1 MKRCAI
7 YARYST
13 DKHDVQSIEAQL
25 MMCRRE
31 VIRQGWQEVLCFTD
45 AAESAATMH
54 RPGMKALL
62 AAVAA
67 GGVDIVYADAMDR
80 LSCSQAD
87 IATLFDR
94 LRFRGIVLATRKEGI
109 VTPLHI
115 GMIGTINAEQLSATS
130 DKTRDALVRRH
141 AMGQNP
147 GGSAYG
153 YEKRIEHDGNGE
165 RIRGL
170 QQIVPTEAA
179 VVVRT
184 FEDYP
189 AGLSPIAFTRRINAD
204 GVPSP
209 RNGKASR
216 HPLAKAAAWTPNTL
230 TGNAARGTGI
240 LDNPLCVGRRL
251 YGKQTY
257 RKNPETRKRHA
268 FINPEEKISD
278 DVKSPA
284 LSIVTLELWERV
296 KSRQA
301 TLPRAAKP
309 RTEIGTLPFFAQQ
322 RPKYLLSGTMICG
335 SCGGSYTKSGKTRF
349 GCQAA
354 AKKGPTWCDRLTIRQ
369 DELDIRVLAGLSGE
383 MLRDDVVAAF
393 LLEYEAETRRLTAET
408 VSARPEREAE
418 LANPDQQLSR
428 AKAAILEGVDAMVF
442 VEEMKIWTE
451 RRMVLLAK
459 QELTEQETT
468 DSFPEPGLFTP
479 ELSRAYREKVEQLT
493 AAFKDEALKAQAFE
507 RLRALIEAVVRTPE
521 GGDLA
526 FERYGELASMLSLCA
541 EPETRKPSAGEPL
554 EVLQVSLVAGTCSH
568 FDLLTHCRC

>member
-13 DKHDVQSIEAQL
+13 DKQDVQSIETQL

-31 VIRQGWQEVLCFTD
+31 VMRAGWQEVLCFTD

-62 AAVAA
+62 AAVTA

-80 LSCSQAD
+80 LSRSQAD

-94 LRFRGIVLATRKEGI
+94 LRFRGILLATRKEGI

-115 GMIGTINAEQLSATS
+115 GMIGSTINAEQLSATS

-141 AMGQNP
+141 AMGKNP

-170 QQIVPTEAA
+170 QQIVPNEAA
-179 VVVRT
+179 VVVRI
-184 FEDYP
+184 FEDYA
-189 AGLSPIAFTRRINAD
+189 AGLSPIAITRRLNAD

-209 RNGKASR
+209 RSGKASR
-216 HPLAKAAAWTPNTL
+216 HQLGKAAAWTPNTL

-240 LDNPLCVGRRL
+240 LNNPLYVGRRP

-257 RKNPETRKRHA
+257 RKNPETGKRHA
-268 FINPEEKISD
+268 FINPEDKRSD
-278 DVKSPA
+278 DVESPA
-284 LSIVTLELWERV
+284 LGIVPLELWD
-296 KSRQA
+296 KAKFRQA
-301 TLPRAAKP
+301 TLSRGPKP
-309 RTEIGTLPFFAQQ
+309 RTDVTSLPFFAQQ
-322 RPKYLLSGTMICG
+322 RPRYLLTGKMTCG
-335 SCGGSYTKSGKTRF
+335 SCGASYAKSGKTRF
-349 GCQAA
+349 GCQGA
-354 AKKGPTWCDRLTIRQ
+354 AKKGPTWCDNRLTIRQ
-369 DELDIRVLAGLSGE
+369 DELDTRVLAGLSSE

-393 LLEYEAETRRLTAET
+393 LSEYEAETRRLTAET

-418 LANPDQQLSR
+418 LANLDHQFGC
-428 AKAAILEGVDAMVF
+428 AKAAILKGVDAMVF

-451 RRMVLLAK
+451 RRKVLLADL
-459 QELTEQETT
+459 ELADQGTTETV
-468 DSFPEPGLFTP
+468 SPEPVLLTP
-479 ELSRAYREKVEQLT
+479 DLSRVYREKVEQLT
-493 AAFKDEALKAQAFE
+493 AAFEDDALKAQAFE
-507 RLRALIEAVVRTPE
+507 RLRVFIEAAVLTRE
-521 GGDLA
+521 DGDLA
-526 FERYGELASMLSLCA
+526 IDLRGELASILSLCA
-541 EPETRKPSAGEPL
+541 GAETQKASAGVTG
-554 EVLQVSLVAGTCSH
+554 EVASENGCG
-568 FDLLTHCRC
+568 DRI

>member
-13 DKHDVQSIEAQL
+13 DKQDVQSIETQL

-31 VIRQGWQEVLCFTD
+31 VIRAGWHEVLCFTD

-62 AAVAA
+62 AAVTA

-80 LSCSQAD
+80 LSRSQAD

-94 LRFRGIVLATRKEGI
+94 LRFRGILLATRKEGI

-115 GMIGTINAEQLSATS
+115 GMIGSTINAEQLSATS

-141 AMGQNP
+141 AMGKNP

-170 QQIVPTEAA
+170 QQIVPNEAA
-179 VVVRT
+179 VVVRI
-184 FEDYP
+184 FEDYA
-189 AGLSPIAFTRRINAD
+189 AGLSPIAITRRLNAD

-209 RNGKASR
+209 RSGKASR
-216 HPLAKAAAWTPNTL
+216 HQLGKAAAWTPNTL

-240 LDNPLCVGRRL
+240 LNNPLYVGRRP

-257 RKNPETRKRHA
+257 RKNPETGKRHA
-268 FINPEEKISD
+268 FINPEDKRSD
-278 DVKSPA
+278 DVESPA
-284 LSIVTLELWERV
+284 LGIVPLELWD
-296 KSRQA
+296 KAKFRQA
-301 TLPRAAKP
+301 TLSRGPKP
-309 RTEIGTLPFFAQQ
+309 RTDVTSLPFFAQQ
-322 RPKYLLSGTMICG
+322 RPRYLLTGKMTCG
-335 SCGGSYTKSGKTRF
+335 SCGASYAKSGKTRF
-349 GCQAA
+349 GCQGA
-354 AKKGPTWCDRLTIRQ
+354 AKKGPTWCDNRLTIRQ
-369 DELDIRVLAGLSGE
+369 DELDTRVLAGLSSE

-393 LLEYEAETRRLTAET
+393 LSEYEAETRRLTAET

-418 LANPDQQLSR
+418 LANLDHQFGC
-428 AKAAILEGVDAMVF
+428 AKAAILKGVDAMVF

-451 RRMVLLAK
+451 RRKVLLADL
-459 QELTEQETT
+459 ELADQGTTETV
-468 DSFPEPGLFTP
+468 SPEPVLLTP
-479 ELSRAYREKVEQLT
+479 DLSRVYREKVEQLT
-493 AAFKDEALKAQAFE
+493 AAFEDDALKAQAFE
-507 RLRALIEAVVRTPE
+507 RLRVFIEAAVLTRE
-521 GGDLA
+521 DGDLA
-526 FERYGELASMLSLCA
+526 IDLRGELASILSLCA
-541 EPETRKPSAGEPL
+541 GAETQKASAGVTG
-554 EVLQVSLVAGTCSH
+554 EVASENGCG
-568 FDLLTHCRC
+568 DRI